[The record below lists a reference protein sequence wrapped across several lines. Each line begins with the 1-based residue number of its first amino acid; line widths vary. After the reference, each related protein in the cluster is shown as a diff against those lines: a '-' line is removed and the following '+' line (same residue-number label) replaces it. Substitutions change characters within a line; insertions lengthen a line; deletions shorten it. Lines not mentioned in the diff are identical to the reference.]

1 MKKTAI
7 SLALMTIS
15 GLANALSG
23 QVTDAAGN
31 PISGAAVEVT
41 GTLLQTRTDEQGRFS
56 IDTASGA
63 ANELHINAPGY
74 SHQTLRLENS
84 DAAPL
89 VITLR
94 RSAIEQIDVTATPLH
109 TSTMES
115 AQPVTVLAGDSLRR
129 KQAATL
135 GETLKNEVGVH
146 STYFGPVASSP
157 VIRGLSGPRVL
168 ITQNSLDVSDA
179 SRVGPDHVVATEA
192 LTAEQI
198 EILRGPAMLF
208 YGSGA
213 IGGVVNVVDDRVPA
227 SSESKGAFQFGHSTV
242 NSEEDASFAYTG
254 GGEQFAFHVDG
265 FTRKGDNYEIPGAAE
280 LESDHDHEEEA
291 HGEHEE
297 HSVGILEN
305 SASDSKGF
313 NLGGSWLL
321 DNGFI
326 GLAYGRLERVNGIPG
341 HSHAHGDDEHGE
353 ELHEEE
359 YVESEKHA
367 HEEEAEVLSDLKQDR
382 WQLISELSLDN
393 NLLSGVNTRIGYTD
407 YKHVEIENNTTGT
420 LFQNETVQARV
431 DLLLQEMSGWRGA
444 VSIEGKSSDFS
455 AVGEEAFTSPSRTD
469 TLAIALMQEKHM
481 GDFLWQLGARV
492 EKVTIEADPIAW
504 ESHEHE
510 HDEEHEGEEHEHEH
524 EERALLEFDE
534 LDFTPYSV
542 SAGVVWDFAAD
553 YNAGLSVTH
562 AQRAPSASELFS
574 YGPHIGTDSF
584 EVGALFDLHV
594 TDEPHFDYGNA
605 VEEEVS
611 NNLDLSLRKHSGDI
625 GWVVNLFYNQVGN
638 FFYERDTGFT
648 SEDFESHAHE
658 EHDHDEHAHE
668 EGEEHEHAHDHVALP
683 VYVFEQADSV
693 LYGMEAQMAWQ
704 FSEPFTLTLWG
715 DSIRGKL
722 KDGGNLPRIPPVRLG
737 GQLAYAHNGWE
748 AAFGASHYFEQD
760 KVADLETATDGYTLV
775 DAELGYTFASNFGD
789 MTVFLK
795 GHNLTDEEARVHAS
809 FLKDRAPLPGR
820 SFSLGMRGT
829 F

>member
-1 MKKTAI
+1 MKRTAI

-31 PISGAAVEVT
+31 PISGAAVEII
-41 GTLLQTRTDEQGRFS
+41 GGQLQTRTDEQGRFS
-56 IDTASGA
+56 IDAASA
-63 ANELHINAPGY
+63 TANELHINALGY
-74 SHQTLRLENS
+74 SHQTLRLDN
-84 DAAPL
+84 DAEPL
-89 VITLR
+89 LITLR

-198 EILRGPAMLF
+198 EILRGPATLF

-213 IGGVVNVVDDRVPA
+213 IGGVVNVVDDRVP
-227 SSESKGAFQFGHSTV
+227 SSNESKGAFQIGHSKV

-280 LESDHDHEEEA
+280 RESDHDHEGE
-291 HGEHEE
+291 EHEE

-341 HSHAHGDDEHGE
+341 HSHAHGED
-353 ELHEEE
+353 HEEE
-359 YVESEKHA
+359 GES

-393 NLLSGVNTRIGYTD
+393 ALLSGVNTRIGYTD
-407 YKHVEIENNTTGT
+407 YEHVEIENNETGT

-431 DLLLQEMSGWRGA
+431 DLLLQEMAGWRGA
-444 VSIEGKSSDFS
+444 VSIEGKTSDFA
-455 AVGEEAFTSPSRTD
+455 AVGEEAFTSPNRTD
-469 TLAIALMQEKHM
+469 SLAIALLQEKHT
-481 GDFLWQLGARV
+481 GDFLWQVGARV
-492 EKVTIEADPIAW
+492 EKVTIEADPIEW
-504 ESHEHE
+504 EGHD
-510 HDEEHEGEEHEHEH
+510 HDEAGEAEEHEHEH
-524 EERALLEFDE
+524 AELQFDT

-542 SAGVVWDFAAD
+542 SAGVVWDFAID
-553 YNAGLSVTH
+553 YNAGLSLTH

-574 YGPHIGTDSF
+574 YGPHIGTGSF

-594 TDEPHFDYGNA
+594 TDEPHFDYLNDA
-605 VEEEVS
+605 EEELS

-638 FFYERDTGFT
+638 FYYERDTGFT
-648 SEDFESHAHE
+648 SEDFAEHE
-658 EHDHDEHAHE
+658 HE
-668 EGEEHEHAHDHVALP
+668 EGEEHTHDHGALP

-693 LYGMEAQMAWQ
+693 LYGMEAQLAWQ

-737 GQLAYAHNGWE
+737 GQLTYAQNGWE
-748 AAFGASHYFEQD
+748 AGFGASHYFEQD
-760 KVADLETATDGYTLV
+760 KVAELEPSTDGYTLL

-795 GHNLTDEEARVHAS
+795 GNNLTNEEARVHAS

-820 SFSLGMRGT
+820 GFSLGMRGK